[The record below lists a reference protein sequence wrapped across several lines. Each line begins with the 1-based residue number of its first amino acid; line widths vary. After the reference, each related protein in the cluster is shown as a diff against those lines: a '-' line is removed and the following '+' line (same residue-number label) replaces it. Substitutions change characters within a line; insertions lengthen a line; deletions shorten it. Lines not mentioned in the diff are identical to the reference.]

1 MLELLKSQKVY
12 FKKIK
17 DWKNDVSQFET
28 ILKN

>member
-1 MLELLKSQKVY
+1 MLKLLESQKVY